1 MIVVIASVQTPRSA
15 GSTHRMCH
23 HSNNKI
29 YGCANTALTATGAFT
44 SLYACRFNVS
54 TAGNKSADA
63 VPRVANFWQESP
75 MGIGPSAR
83 LEGHFS
89 PVTPLPDAVR
99 VRPDSERS
107 SDTAGASASVRG
119 EAPPPSP
126 EQTSAERLTDG
137 DSDDSGMS
145 LSSSETDPE
154 LCVIGRAM
162 ALRSNPSSISPPW
175 SDSSPDSPV
184 LPPGGK
190 ATSTGESRNMTD
202 YKLMSNSKG
211 DDLYAELLQAQGV
224 DVTPRDEDDQG
235 QSAFST
241 TSTIKAEAADSATWR
256 CVEFLLK
263 SRLPCAPS

>member
-1 MIVVIASVQTPRSA
+1 
-15 GSTHRMCH
+15 
-23 HSNNKI
+23 
-29 YGCANTALTATGAFT
+29 
-44 SLYACRFNVS
+44 
-54 TAGNKSADA
+54 
-63 VPRVANFWQESP
+63 

-83 LEGHFS
+83 LQGHFS

-107 SDTAGASASVRG
+107 AETAGASASLGG

-126 EQTSAERLTDG
+126 EQTRAEGLTDG

-145 LSSSETDPE
+145 LNSSETDPE

-162 ALRSNPSSISPPW
+162 ALRSNPTSISPPW

-184 LPPGGK
+184 LPPGAAVGS
-190 ATSTGESRNMTD
+190 TSESGNMTD

-224 DVTPRDEDDQG
+224 DVNPRDEDDRG

-241 TSTIKAEAADSATWR
+241 TSTIKAEAADAATWR
-256 CVEFLLK
+256 CVDFLLNFTVC
-263 SRLPCAPS
+263 SILTPSWPASCSDVSCCGSPVMVGMGAMLGGSGSGGLSSSPRLSPLGFLSPLDARSDRLHIRH